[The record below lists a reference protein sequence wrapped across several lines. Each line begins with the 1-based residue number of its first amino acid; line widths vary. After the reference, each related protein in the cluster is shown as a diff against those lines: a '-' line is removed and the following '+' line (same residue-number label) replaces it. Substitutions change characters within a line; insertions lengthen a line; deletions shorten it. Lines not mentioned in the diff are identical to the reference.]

1 MFTYGPRYLRSHC
14 TSDKTQALPSDLVS
28 VVSLAGYLLQ
38 VIIKA
43 TALTHPRLSWAPSLV
58 VLVLPPSLLHTETD
72 NTNILTV
79 RERQAGQDCKD
90 IKRADVA
97 KKNNFPPGLT
107 GKFLSRNNNSQH

>member
-1 MFTYGPRYLRSHC
+1 MFTYGPRYLRSQC

-43 TALTHPRLSWAPSLV
+43 TALTHPRLPWAPSLV

-97 KKNNFPPGLT
+97 KKIIF
-107 GKFLSRNNNSQH
+107 RQD

>member
-1 MFTYGPRYLRSHC
+1 MFTYGPRYLRSQC

-43 TALTHPRLSWAPSLV
+43 TALTHPRLPWAPSLV
-58 VLVLPPSLLHTETD
+58 VLVLLLPPSLPPSLLHTETD

-97 KKNNFPPGLT
+97 KKIIF
-107 GKFLSRNNNSQH
+107 RQD